1 MSARVASARLTV
13 AMLAMLTTGCVAI
26 PEPFALGTDEGP
38 MIPPDKLRDRR
49 IEIAN
54 TSCTHFDV
62 CKTYQISIN
71 HDGTGDMV
79 FYRDGR
85 REVRSFRMSPYAFR
99 KTQLLVEHLRPTSN
113 VSAPVEFDGTH
124 RRGCDHCRFVET
136 SIVHWHRD
144 DGDILWS
151 GVQVTLQDDQWAEGV
166 LRAQNFLLEGML
178 PSLLGHPQSQP
189 K

>member
-1 MSARVASARLTV
+1 MSAGVASARLTV
-13 AMLAMLTTGCVAI
+13 AMLAMLTAGCVTN
-26 PEPFALGTDEGP
+26 PEPVALRTDEEP
-38 MIPPDKLRDRR
+38 MIQPDKLRDRR
-49 IEIAN
+49 IEIMN
-54 TSCTHFDV
+54 TSCPHLGH
-62 CKTYQISIN
+62 CKTYQIAIN

-99 KTQLLVEHLRPTSN
+99 KTQLFVEHLRPTSN
-113 VSAPVEFDGTH
+113 ESAPVEFDGTH
-124 RRGCDHCRFVET
+124 RHRCDHCRFVET

-144 DGDILWS
+144 DGDVLWS
-151 GVQVTLQDDQWAEGV
+151 GVQVTLKDDQWAEGV

-178 PSLLGHPQSQP
+178 PSLLGHPLSLP